1 MAGAAS
7 DQVMMDQNMQVM
19 MDDTMVTKHG
29 DLVLNKTWWW
39 AVHICLCA
47 IALVANLIFI
57 VTVIHNRRRPELK
70 TFVTA
75 VITTVAVLD
84 ILDVLRILPVL
95 SSDMF
100 ALEIYR
106 HVYCSIGVFHELA
119 VAIFI
124 VAISIAVCVQ
134 AGKEK
139 KLSIIND
146 SRASLAHKILIP
158 LVLLMTA
165 GAAAPIYLFDY
176 LGIAQISHS
185 CTDPARA
192 MYVIETG
199 SEEFHYDLYSTL
211 VTAFTYV
218 FPILI
223 LPLALPIATL
233 RTCISRQCC
242 VPRYKQPIGELIM
255 TSILCLI
262 YLGTIIAVMLPRIA
276 KLAQIDEL
284 QLAKAPLLWELGN
297 NASRPLVYFMTNP
310 AVWDG
315 VRNLC
320 CRKKHQMVND
330 DEDEVEQPLAPVTTV

>member
-7 DQVMMDQNMQVM
+7 DQVMMDTN
-19 MDDTMVTKHG
+19 MVTKHA

-47 IALVANLIFI
+47 IAVVANLIFI
-57 VTVIHNRRRPELK
+57 ITVIHNRRRPELK

-95 SSDMF
+95 SSEMF
-100 ALEIYR
+100 NMEIFR
-106 HVYCSIGVFHELA
+106 HVYCSLGVFHELA

-124 VAISIAVCVQ
+124 VAVSIAVCVQ

-146 SRASLAHKILIP
+146 SRASLSHKILIP
-158 LVLLMTA
+158 VVLLITA
-165 GAAAPIYLFDY
+165 GAAAPLFLLKYFDH
-176 LGIAQISHS
+176 IENWHS
-185 CTDPARA
+185 CSAPIRA
-192 MYVIETG
+192 MYVTETE
-199 SEEFHYDLYSTL
+199 SQSFHYDLFTTL
-211 VTAFTYV
+211 VTTFTYV
-218 FPILI
+218 FPVLI
-223 LPLALPIATL
+223 LPLAIPIATL

-255 TSILCLI
+255 TTIMCLI
-262 YLGTIIAVMLPRIA
+262 YLGTIVGVFLP
-276 KLAQIDEL
+276 QIGLMAGVNEL
-284 QLAKAPLLWELGN
+284 KDIKAPLLWELGN

-315 VRNLC
+315 LRNLC